1 MMKNLTVDERSLKVI
16 QDWHSMESKN
26 VGQHQA
32 QLQCLINS
40 ALEEQDRMTRHNC
53 ALAVDRLALDH
64 YTIMTARDKVIETKS
79 I

>member
-16 QDWHSMESKN
+16 QDWHSMESHSP
-26 VGQHQA
+26 GQQAA

-40 ALEEQDRMTRHNC
+40 ALEEQDRITRHNC
-53 ALAVDRLALDH
+53 AMAVDRLALDH
-64 YTIMTARDKVIETKS
+64 YTIMTARDTVIGTKS